1 MKFAAVLALY
11 LFARMSIAQAAPT
24 PNPSLS
30 TADRVA
36 IAALEKAKQ
45 DAQKEYTD
53 AQQSEGII
61 LREWQASHPG
71 YHINLQTFSIES
83 DPKPEAPK
91 ETKKP

>member
-1 MKFAAVLALY
+1 M
-11 LFARMSIAQAAPT
+11 
-24 PNPSLS
+24 
-30 TADRVA
+30 A